1 MVVMEDAVEVV
12 RQIHQLQIRLEQEVK
27 DLMAVWLEL
36 ILDFL
41 IVEVVEALTQLELM
55 AILLL
60 NPEMEEM
67 VLHIQPSADHL
78 AAAAAAAAAVELE
91 VVDWAEVELEMEV
104 VLLQTV

>member
-1 MVVMEDAVEVV
+1 MEDAVEVV
-12 RQIHQLQIRLEQEVK
+12 HHLWRLEREVK
-27 DLMAVWLEL
+27 DLMAVRPEL
-36 ILDFL
+36 ILDF
-41 IVEVVEALTQLELM
+41 IIAEVVEALTQLEVM
-55 AILLL
+55 AILLV

-78 AAAAAAAAAVELE
+78 AVVVAEVATVELE